1 MQERAG
7 IGGQYLTRSRSSVL
21 CLCMPS
27 RAWRDVH
34 AHVLGLAVLEPHAH
48 AFDRAFYAK
57 LAGVS
62 FVIGAA
68 FEAFML
74 KTDFYAKV
82 VHIEAERRFL
92 AEQRREGEGSRD
104 VGSRSAS

>member
-1 MQERAG
+1 MKA
-7 IGGQYLTRSRSSVL
+7 SNAA
-21 CLCMPS
+21 PS
-27 RAWRDVH
+27 RAAPEREGDASH
-34 AHVLGLAVLEPHAH
+34 DDSTGLDPRMRVKPHAH

>member
-1 MQERAG
+1 MSTNQRITIDARALDAAG
-7 IGGQYLTRSRSSVL
+7 RAASHRDAVPVEPVVARA
-21 CLCMPS
+21 MVAPS
-27 RAWRDVH
+27 RAATRAVRPP
-34 AHVLGLAVLEPHAH
+34 AHV
-48 AFDRAFYAK
+48 FDRAFYAK

-92 AEQRREGEGSRD
+92 AEQRRARED
-104 VGSRSAS
+104 

>member
-1 MQERAG
+1 MVA
-7 IGGQYLTRSRSSVL
+7 
-21 CLCMPS
+21 PS
-27 RAWRDVH
+27 RAATRAVRPP
-34 AHVLGLAVLEPHAH
+34 AHV
-48 AFDRAFYAK
+48 FDRAFYAK

-92 AEQRREGEGSRD
+92 AEQRRDARGLARNSVAIR
-104 VGSRSAS
+104 VVVNYISSASLSFRSARCVQQYV